1 MNEQLMREWDDL
13 RRESDER
20 VAQWLELVEEHARRV
35 AQWKAAI
42 DVALEGDDG

>member
-1 MNEQLMREWDDL
+1 MDEQLMREWDDL
-13 RRESDER
+13 RRENDER